1 MKPIRLHKMEKEDPL
16 SYDAD
21 MPNKAGEVRR
31 TFLHRSPVA
40 KLPPTAV
47 PVAGLPEGRIAKI
60 RPVAKPPGKLK
71 LVCQENG
78 KDICINGGT

>member
-1 MKPIRLHKMEKEDPL
+1 MLAAINGASQVICL
-16 SYDAD
+16 
-21 MPNKAGEVRR
+21 GV
-31 TFLHRSPVA
+31 RSPVA

-71 LVCQENG
+71 LVWH
-78 KDICINGGT
+78 